1 MDLWTDNR
9 PETCSALGLDCGSCI
24 HASAANIARIC
35 HGVESHGVQKIFFQ
49 LYPST
54 GCHPMAHAFELAYH
68 EALIAQKPRVAFASA
83 AA

>member
-24 HASAANIARIC
+24 HGSAASIARIC
-35 HGVESHGVQKIFFQ
+35 HGLESHGIQQIFFQ
-49 LYPST
+49 LYPSA
-54 GCHPMAHAFELAYH
+54 GCQPMAQAFELAYR
-68 EALIAQKPRVAFASA
+68 ESSIAQKPRLAVASA

>member
-1 MDLWTDNR
+1 MDLWTENR

-24 HASAANIARIC
+24 HAAAASTARIC
-35 HGVESHGVQKIFFQ
+35 QGLESNGIHQIFFQ

-54 GCHPMAHAFELAYH
+54 GCQPMAQAFELAYR
-68 EALIAQKPRVAFASA
+68 ESSITQKPRVAFASA